1 MVGLSFAVFIV
12 LSIVYAIYSYQFTNE
27 VHEAIETEWGGV
39 HQAYLN
45 NGMDGVNEFIDT
57 RIHQPVLA
65 SYFYL
70 LVDRDGKVLTGNL
83 QEWPASTRYPQGW
96 LSFEQDILQSNS
108 ERNVDIDY
116 VGRSEE
122 MANGDRILV
131 ARNYND
137 VIDHIRLVAGILT
150 QGMIVL
156 ILLGSIGGAIITSIF
171 LRRIESINRSIQHI
185 MDGDLS
191 RRLKIVSGG
200 GDFEILV
207 GNFNQMLD
215 RIESLMHGVRQVSDN
230 IAHDLRTPLTRL
242 RNHMVQL
249 QVDVP
254 EAGEERVQSLIDE
267 ADGIL
272 RTFSALLRIARIE
285 SDSQKEGFSN
295 ISLDMI
301 LADVVEMYEPV
312 AAEAGQSLRLETDSN
327 LALWADRDLLFQV
340 LANLIDN
347 ALKYGK
353 ADGNIVVKAWQGAG
367 YVEFYI
373 ADDGVG
379 IPAEECDKAFR
390 RFYRVE
396 ASRSTLPGNGLG
408 LSMVQA
414 VVKLHKGVVLL
425 EDNKPGLKVLIKLP
439 KIAAG

>member
-45 NGMDGVNEFIDT
+45 NGVDGVNEFIDT

-70 LVDRDGKVLTGNL
+70 LVDKDGDVLTGNL

-96 LSFEQDILQSNS
+96 LSFEQDILQSDS
-108 ERNVDIDY
+108 EGNVDIDY

-285 SDSQKEGFSN
+285 SDSQKAGFSN

-312 AAEAGQSLRLETDSN
+312 AAEAGQSLRLETESN

-340 LANLIDN
+340 LANLVDN

-353 ADGNIVVKAWQGAG
+353 ADGNIVVKSWQGAG
-367 YVEFYI
+367 YMEFYI

-379 IPAEECDKAFR
+379 IPADECHKAFR

-396 ASRSTLPGNGLG
+396 ASRSRLPGNGLG

-414 VVKLHKGVVLL
+414 VVKLHEGVVLL
-425 EDNKPGLKVLIKLP
+425 EDNNPGLKVLIKLP

>member
-1 MVGLSFAVFIV
+1 
-12 LSIVYAIYSYQFTNE
+12 
-27 VHEAIETEWGGV
+27 
-39 HQAYLN
+39 
-45 NGMDGVNEFIDT
+45 
-57 RIHQPVLA
+57 
-65 SYFYL
+65 
-70 LVDRDGKVLTGNL
+70 
-83 QEWPASTRYPQGW
+83 
-96 LSFEQDILQSNS
+96 
-108 ERNVDIDY
+108 
-116 VGRSEE
+116 
-122 MANGDRILV
+122 
-131 ARNYND
+131 
-137 VIDHIRLVAGILT
+137 
-150 QGMIVL
+150 MIVL

-285 SDSQKEGFSN
+285 SDSQKAGFSN

-312 AAEAGQSLRLETDSN
+312 AAEAGQSLRLETEPN

-340 LANLIDN
+340 LANLVDN

-353 ADGNIVVKAWQGAG
+353 ADGNIGVKAVS
-367 YVEFYI
+367 Y
-373 ADDGVG
+373 
-379 IPAEECDKAFR
+379 
-390 RFYRVE
+390 
-396 ASRSTLPGNGLG
+396 THL
-408 LSMVQA
+408 
-414 VVKLHKGVVLL
+414 
-425 EDNKPGLKVLIKLP
+425 KLP
-439 KIAAG
+439 TTPYV

>member
-27 VHEAIETEWGGV
+27 VHEAIETEWSGV
-39 HQAYLN
+39 HEAYLD
-45 NGMDGVNEFIDT
+45 NGVDGVNEFIDT
-57 RIHQPVLA
+57 RMHQPVLA

-70 LVDRDGKVLTGNL
+70 LVDKDGNVLTGNL
-83 QEWPASTRYPQGW
+83 EEWPASTRYPQGW

-108 ERNVDIDY
+108 EGNVDIDY

-285 SDSQKEGFSN
+285 SDSQKAGFSN

-312 AAEAGQSLRLETDSN
+312 AAEAGQNLSLAAEPN

-340 LANLIDN
+340 LANLVDN

-353 ADGNIVVKAWQGAG
+353 TDGDIAVNAWQDQGH
-367 YVEFYI
+367 VEFSI

-379 IPAEECDKAFR
+379 IPAEERDKAFR

-396 ASRSTLPGNGLG
+396 ASRGALPGNGLG
-408 LSMVQA
+408 LSMVEA
-414 VVKLHKGVVLL
+414 VVKLHKGTVFL
-425 EDNKPGLKVLIKLP
+425 EDNKPGLIVRIKLP
-439 KIAAG
+439 KITVA

>member
-12 LSIVYAIYSYQFTNE
+12 LSIVYAIYSYQFTND
-27 VHEAIETEWGGV
+27 VHEAIETEWSGV
-39 HQAYLN
+39 HQAYI
-45 NGMDGVNEFIDT
+45 NGGVDGVDRFIET
-57 RIHQPVLA
+57 RVHQPVLA

-70 LVDRDGKVLTGNL
+70 LVNKDGIVLAGNL
-83 QEWPASTRYPQGW
+83 QEWPSSTRYPQGW
-96 LSFEQDILQSNS
+96 LSFEQDILQANS
-108 ERNVDIDY
+108 EGNVDIDY

-122 MANGDRILV
+122 MDNGDRILV

-215 RIESLMHGVRQVSDN
+215 RIESLMHGVRQVGDN

-285 SDSQKEGFSN
+285 SDSQKAGFSN
-295 ISLDMI
+295 ISLDTI

-312 AAEAGQSLRLETDSN
+312 AAEAGQSLTLEAEAN
-327 LALWADRDLLFQV
+327 LSLWADRDLLFQV
-340 LANLIDN
+340 IANLVDN

-353 ADGNIVVKAWQGAG
+353 ADGDIAVNAWQDQNT
-367 YVEFYI
+367 VEFSI
-373 ADDGVG
+373 ADNGLG
-379 IPAEECDKAFR
+379 IPAEERDMAFR

-396 ASRSTLPGNGLG
+396 ASRSALPGNGLG
-408 LSMVQA
+408 LSMVEA
-414 VVKLHKGVVLL
+414 AVKLHQGRVAL

-439 KIAAG
+439 KITAG

>member
-1 MVGLSFAVFIV
+1 
-12 LSIVYAIYSYQFTNE
+12 
-27 VHEAIETEWGGV
+27 
-39 HQAYLN
+39 
-45 NGMDGVNEFIDT
+45 
-57 RIHQPVLA
+57 
-65 SYFYL
+65 
-70 LVDRDGKVLTGNL
+70 
-83 QEWPASTRYPQGW
+83 
-96 LSFEQDILQSNS
+96 
-108 ERNVDIDY
+108 
-116 VGRSEE
+116 
-122 MANGDRILV
+122 
-131 ARNYND
+131 
-137 VIDHIRLVAGILT
+137 
-150 QGMIVL
+150 
-156 ILLGSIGGAIITSIF
+156 
-171 LRRIESINRSIQHI
+171 

-285 SDSQKEGFSN
+285 SDSQKAGFSN

-312 AAEAGQSLRLETDSN
+312 ATEAGQSLTLDTEPS

-340 LANLIDN
+340 LANLVDN

-353 ADGNIVVKAWQGAG
+353 ADGHIEVSAWQDQSH
-367 YVEFYI
+367 VEFSI
-373 ADDGVG
+373 ADDGLG
-379 IPAEECDKAFR
+379 IPAEERDKAFR

-396 ASRSTLPGNGLG
+396 ASRGALPGNGLG
-408 LSMVQA
+408 MSMVEA
-414 VVKLHKGVVLL
+414 VVKLHKGAVSLK
-425 EDNKPGLKVLIKLP
+425 DNKPGLKVLIKLP
-439 KIAAG
+439 KITAG

>member
-1 MVGLSFAVFIV
+1 
-12 LSIVYAIYSYQFTNE
+12 
-27 VHEAIETEWGGV
+27 
-39 HQAYLN
+39 
-45 NGMDGVNEFIDT
+45 
-57 RIHQPVLA
+57 
-65 SYFYL
+65 
-70 LVDRDGKVLTGNL
+70 
-83 QEWPASTRYPQGW
+83 
-96 LSFEQDILQSNS
+96 
-108 ERNVDIDY
+108 
-116 VGRSEE
+116 
-122 MANGDRILV
+122 LV

-215 RIESLMHGVRQVSDN
+215 RIESLMHGVRQVGDN

-285 SDSQKEGFSN
+285 SDSQKAGFSN
-295 ISLDMI
+295 ISLDTI

-312 AAEAGQSLRLETDSN
+312 AAEAGQSLTLEAEAN
-327 LALWADRDLLFQV
+327 LSLWADRDLLFQV
-340 LANLIDN
+340 IANLVDN

-353 ADGNIVVKAWQGAG
+353 ADGDIAVNAWQDQNT
-367 YVEFYI
+367 VEFSI
-373 ADDGVG
+373 ADNGLG
-379 IPAEECDKAFR
+379 IPAEERDMAFR

-396 ASRSTLPGNGLG
+396 ASRSALPGNGLG
-408 LSMVQA
+408 LSMVEA
-414 VVKLHKGVVLL
+414 AVKLHQGRVTL

-439 KIAAG
+439 KITAG

>member
-12 LSIVYAIYSYQFTNE
+12 LSVVYAIYSYQFTND
-27 VHEAIETEWGGV
+27 VHEAIETEWDNV
-39 HQAYLN
+39 HQAYMDD
-45 NGMDGVNEFIDT
+45 GVDGVNGFINK
-57 RIHQPVLA
+57 RIRQPVLA

-70 LVDRDGKVLTGNL
+70 LVNKDGHVLAGNL
-83 QEWPASTRYPQGW
+83 NEWPASTRYPQGW
-96 LSFEQDILQSNS
+96 LSFEQDILQSSS
-108 ERNVDIDY
+108 EGNVDIDY

-122 MANGDRILV
+122 MSNGDRILV

-137 VIDHIRLVAGILT
+137 VIDHIRLVVGILV

-156 ILLGSIGGAIITSIF
+156 ILLGSIGGAIIAAIF

-207 GNFNQMLD
+207 GNFNEMLG
-215 RIESLMHGVRQVSDN
+215 RIESLMHGVKQVSDN

-242 RNHMVQL
+242 RNHMAQL
-249 QVDVP
+249 QVEVP
-254 EAGEERVQSLIDE
+254 EAGEERVQALIDE

-272 RTFSALLRIARIE
+272 RTFNALLRIARIE
-285 SDSQKEGFSN
+285 SDSQKAGFSN
-295 ISLDMI
+295 VSLDVI

-312 AAEAGQSLRLETDSN
+312 ASEAGQTLSLNSSAELV
-327 LALWADRDLLFQV
+327 LWADRDLLFQV
-340 LANLIDN
+340 TANLVDN

-353 ADGNIVVKAWQGAG
+353 ADGNIEVVASQCDN
-367 YVEFYI
+367 YVEFSI
-373 ADDGVG
+373 ADDGPG
-379 IPAEECDKAFR
+379 IPLEEKNKAFR

-396 ASRSTLPGNGLG
+396 ASRGTLPGNGLG
-408 LSMVQA
+408 LSMVEA
-414 VVKLHKGVVLL
+414 VVKLHKGMVSL
-425 EDNKPGLKVLIKLP
+425 EDNNPGLKVVVKFP
-439 KIAAG
+439 KASAA